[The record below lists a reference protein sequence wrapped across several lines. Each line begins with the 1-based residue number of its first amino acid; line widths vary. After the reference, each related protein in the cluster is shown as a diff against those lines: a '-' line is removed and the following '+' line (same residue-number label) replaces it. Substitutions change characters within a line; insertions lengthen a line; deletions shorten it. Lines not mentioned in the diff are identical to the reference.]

1 MRFAMPDQIKF
12 PEKLQF
18 LFERHRYKVAY
29 GGRSSAKSWSFARA
43 LLVQGASAPTRVLCA
58 REIQKSIKDSVHQLL
73 KDQVE
78 VLGLEDFYQVLDNEI
93 RGANGTQFTFCG
105 LSQQTV
111 ASIKSYEGIDIV
123 WVEEAQNVSKHSW
136 NVLIPTIRK
145 DDSEIWVSFNPE
157 LDTDETYQRFV
168 VHPPADACVVQVNY
182 TDNPWFNDVME
193 QERIHC
199 KETAPEDYDTIW
211 LGKCR
216 SAVVGAIYACEVDAA
231 IRDGRIC
238 RMPYDPK
245 LRVHT
250 IWDMGWNDSMF
261 IIMAQRMRSE
271 MRIIDVIQNDHKTLD
286 WYVAEL
292 QTRRWNWGFD
302 FLPHDAYHGDYKT
315 GKSADQLLKAFG
327 RKTKP
332 IPNIKI
338 EDGIRQARMMFPQCI
353 FDRKKADPLIES
365 LKRLR
370 RRVNKA
376 TGEDEGVF
384 HDANSHAG
392 DAFRYLALVAD
403 QLTNASERKLPKM
416 PRPRASVP
424 GMGI

>member
-1 MRFAMPDQIKF
+1 MTDAIKF
-12 PEKLQF
+12 PDKLKF
-18 LFERHRYKVAY
+18 LFESHRYKVAY
-29 GGRSSAKSWSFARA
+29 GGRSSAKSWSYARA
-43 LLVQGASAPTRVLCA
+43 LLVQAASCTTRVLCA

-73 KDQVE
+73 KDQVAA
-78 VLGLEDFYQVLDNEI
+78 LGLEDFYQVFDTEI
-93 RGANGTQFTFCG
+93 RGANGSQFTFCG

-111 ASIKSYEGIDIV
+111 SSIKSYEGIDIV

-168 VHPPADACVVQVNY
+168 VNPPPDSAVVQVNY
-182 TDNPWFNDVME
+182 IDNPWFNEVME

-216 SAVVGAIYACEVDAA
+216 SAVVGAIYAGEVDTA
-231 IRDGRIC
+231 IRDSRIC

-245 LRVHT
+245 LKVHT

-261 IIMAQRMRSE
+261 IIMAQRLRSE
-271 MRIIDVIQNDHKTLD
+271 LRIIDVIQNDHKTLD

-292 QTRRWNWGFD
+292 KDRRWNWGYD
-302 FLPHDAYHGDYKT
+302 FIPHDAYHGDYKT

-332 IPNIKI
+332 VPNISI

-353 FDRKKADPLIES
+353 FDRVKAEKLIEC

-376 TGEDEGVF
+376 TGEDEGVL
-384 HDANSHAG
+384 HDANSHGG

-403 QLTNASERKLPKM
+403 QMTNDSTAKRMPKI
-416 PRPRASVP
+416 RPPKSSVP